1 MRKRK
6 FQLNSKNNSLLLKEK
21 LLIKLSLRNI
31 ILLLSM
37 QLPLS
42 RKNSKMERVIK
53 MTSLEEDTREVLLLV
68 NSQRFLKDL
77 QHLALKLKQ
86 L

>member
-53 MTSLEEDTREVLLLV
+53 MTSLEEDTREVLLLL